1 MTSIKAIRTSRADT
15 GTIRGR
21 LIWLMAAALMLALLG
36 EQGASA
42 GTLSLLVLTL
52 GVALLGLPHGA
63 FDHLTG
69 ARLIA
74 HYLPGARHPRAC
86 LGVFMLGYTLLS
98 ITLLWCWYHR
108 PALGLTLFLLL
119 SAAHFGTDWRG
130 QQPLG
135 CRLCWGALVIA
146 LPFVWRPEEVAD
158 IIQKLAVADPAPFLS
173 TARPIMA
180 LALGIV
186 LVGVRRRGVAFLS
199 ATGLLL
205 LGAAALNPLAY
216 FVCYFCCFHSPLHLS
231 AIRHEHGLIRRRRM
245 LTVAAPVVVLTWLG
259 AGAGYLWMSHDHV
272 AGALIKTIFIGLAC
286 LTVPH
291 MLVEWLGE
299 RIAHRPPEAV
309 HG

>member
-1 MTSIKAIRTSRADT
+1 MTSIRALHASNTDT
-15 GTIRGR
+15 GALRGR
-21 LIWLMAAALMLALLG
+21 LVWLMAAALVVALLG

-42 GTLSLLVLTL
+42 GVLSLLVLTL

-69 ARLIA
+69 ARLIDY
-74 HYLPGARHPRAC
+74 YLPNARHPRTC
-86 LGVFMLGYTLLS
+86 LGVFMLGYGLLS
-98 ITLLWCWYHR
+98 ISLLWCWYHW
-108 PALGLTLFLLL
+108 PTLGLTVFLLL

-130 QQPLG
+130 QQSLI

-146 LPFVWRPEEVAD
+146 LPFVWRPDEVAG
-158 IIQKLAVADPAPFLS
+158 IVQKLAVPEPAPFLQA
-173 TARPIMA
+173 ARPVVA

-186 LVGVRRRGVAFLS
+186 LVGIRHRGVAFLS

-205 LGAAALNPLAY
+205 LGAAVLNPLAY

-231 AIRHEHGLIRRRRM
+231 TLRHEHGLTGRRRM
-245 LTVAAPVVVLTWLG
+245 LTVAAPIVLMTWLG

-272 AGALIKTIFIGLAC
+272 TGALIKTIFIGLAC

-299 RIAHRPPEAV
+299 RIAHAPVKSA
-309 HG
+309 